1 MKLNPFSKNKKK
13 KNATERGHR
22 EPIVVKFFKEKDPEK
37 TLHVNIDEEA
47 QEEDAQ
53 QKQALE
59 EEKAEAT
66 GKKGHA
72 RFIPN
77 DKYFTMSVYAFT
89 ALAGLILFTVLIS
102 NITPVLAGVS
112 RFIKVLTPFIIGGI
126 IAFILT
132 PIVNFVD
139 EAFFEKICKIK
150 KAKVRAGLSITL
162 TFAVFF
168 GLIILS
174 IVKLAPEIG
183 ESLAN
188 LLDKSK
194 TIGPKIGEKLN
205 GLLDG
210 LKNTFPS
217 IDIDTVK
224 DKINEALPTV
234 FSKSGDL
241 IMTFI
246 PKLFSTSYNI
256 LHVVIDILLAMAI
269 SIYMVCDK
277 RRIAHAATKLVYC
290 VMKPKT
296 AGGFI
301 ENAKE
306 SFQIFT
312 GFIIGKAIDSL
323 IIGILTFIILN
334 IFNLKYGLLVAVI
347 VGITNMIPFF
357 GPFIGAV
364 PGILLY
370 LCIEP
375 IDAVIF
381 AGIILALQQ
390 FDGWVLGPMILG
402 DSTGIRPIWVIFGI
416 TVGGAYFG
424 FAGMFLGVPVTAVI
438 VYLVNKYVDK
448 KLNEKHIEVQ

>member
-72 RFIPN
+72 RFVPN
-77 DKYFTMSVYAFT
+77 DKYFTVSIYAFT

-102 NITPVLAGVS
+102 NIVPVMAAVS

-139 EAFFEKICKIK
+139 EALFEKVCKIK
-150 KAKVRAGLSITL
+150 KAKLRAGLSITL
-162 TFAVFF
+162 TFIVFF

-183 ESLAN
+183 ESIAN

-194 TIGPKIGEKLN
+194 TFGPKLGEKLN
-205 GLLDG
+205 GLLES
-210 LKNTFPS
+210 LKSTFPS
-217 IDIDTVK
+217 IDIELVK
-224 DKINEALPTV
+224 DKINEALPSV
-234 FSKSGDL
+234 FSKSSDL

-246 PKLFSTSYNI
+246 PKLFSTSYSI

-334 IFNLKYGLLVAVI
+334 IFQLKYALLVAVI

>member
-53 QKQALE
+53 QKQTLE

-77 DKYFTMSVYAFT
+77 DKYFTVSVYAFT

-296 AGGFI
+296 ASGFI

>member
-53 QKQALE
+53 QKQTLE

-77 DKYFTMSVYAFT
+77 DKYFTVSVYAFT

-162 TFAVFF
+162 TFVVFF

-416 TVGGAYFG
+416 TVDGAYFG

>member
-53 QKQALE
+53 QKQTLE

-77 DKYFTMSVYAFT
+77 DKYFTVSVYAFT

-162 TFAVFF
+162 TFVVFF